1 MTRSYR
7 NCNNCYNTQLTPDH
21 IYSCPAILT
30 TLYMTD
36 INPEE
41 DIHTVPQLAGCTDR
55 SDLLHGHDTSVGRYC
70 DQGTWTDLICFIDKT
85 PQLAGIVIR
94 DANSAAPVDLSLA
107 AIPTSNAAAQVRRNW
122 ADITEEVNPGAEEG
136 FTLVQG
142 RKRRRGSANSPTA
155 AAPSSN
161 PGGSRTIRRPQPSAG
176 SVPRAQEIR
185 VTRAHI
191 AEARARQA
199 SSSEEHCVYIEHR
212 PRTGALP
219 LP

>member
-1 MTRSYR
+1 MAMLDILYEVFAQALREYFELNTRQIERVVALVRGKLSKQNR
-7 NCNNCYNTQLTPDH
+7 VTLGALVVLDVHARDVLGVMVENKISSDKDFAWLSQLRYYWIPG
-21 IYSCPAILT
+21 CKFCR
-30 TLYMTD
+30 
-36 INPEE
+36 
-41 DIHTVPQLAGCTDR
+41 AGR
-55 SDLLHGHDTSVGRYC
+55 
-70 DQGTWTDLICFIDKT
+70 
-85 PQLAGIVIR
+85 P
-94 DANSAAPVDLSLA
+94 LSLA

-161 PGGSRTIRRPQPSAG
+161 AGGSRTIRRPQPSAG

-191 AEARARQA
+191 AEARAR
-199 SSSEEHCVYIEHR
+199 
-212 PRTGALP
+212 
-219 LP
+219 